1 MPLGGA
7 ACRQKHRSPAA
18 PGILLGAAF
27 LCETAR
33 RLAHEDL
40 LDFVNNTM
48 NNISTGLTASELS
61 TLFPFHFIVDC
72 DLRVVQFG
80 ASLARL
86 CPELELGKPLT
97 DFYTVNR
104 PLNTATFVAISRR
117 QKMVFLLEAVQG
129 GPQLRGQMLV
139 IADGTLLAFLG
150 SPWLT
155 SVDDLSTAG
164 LSLSDFAV
172 HDPISDMLLLLRSER
187 TALSD
192 SVTLAAQL
200 EVQRGELL
208 ARNHELQEAQQRYRN
223 LLAAANRQARE
234 LTLLE
239 QVRSAL
245 AVETDLAQVFYTVV
259 EAISHAFGYALVSLF
274 LREGDDLVLQHQKGY
289 DHVLTQ
295 VRLGQGII
303 GRVAQNGKPVLIE
316 DVGSHPDYTSIYE
329 GIRAELCVPLFNQGV
344 VAGVLNI
351 ESTADQP
358 LTLDDLRLMTVM
370 GEQIDIAINRAWLF
384 AEARR
389 ERDFNTALVDTL
401 DSLVVVVDRA
411 GRVVRL
417 NQACERITG
426 YTFDEIRGRYVW
438 DTVLGGRERS
448 RAEAN
453 IAVMLA
459 GDLPAP
465 DEVALLT
472 RSGESRLISWSYAL
486 LRDALGQPEY
496 FISTGIDITE
506 QRQAAAALHDSEKR
520 YRELVNNSQGL
531 ICSHDLDG
539 VLRSI
544 NPAATEL
551 LGYEIAEMI
560 GHNLRDFLTPQA
572 QPYFDAYLYE
582 IATKHVANGQ
592 LHIRTKDGDMR
603 VLLYRNM
610 LYTEAGEPPY
620 VMGYGQDIT
629 DLKRAEEALSAS
641 EAILRSFYDSTPLM
655 MGVVEL
661 QEDDVIHLSDNKAT
675 AQLFGRTQQQMRN
688 QRASAMGVS
697 PEQLVLWVKNYRE
710 SQRRGGPMTFEYKHP
725 VNSMTRWF
733 SATVCPINPAAGD
746 NARFSYVVD
755 DTTSRKMAEA
765 ALRESEARHRTLI
778 EQLPAI
784 IYTADLN
791 PESPTRYVSP
801 QIKDIL
807 GFTPAEWL
815 DDPNLWIEQVH
826 PDDRPGVLAA
836 VEKVQSST
844 ESYSSEYRAIRRDGE
859 IIWLRDT
866 AKTVY
871 DVHNNPLFMQGLTL
885 DITEQRQAEETRAR
899 LAAIVDSSGDAIIGV
914 GMDSRIMSWN
924 AGAERMCGYEAKE
937 IIGRS
942 TLKVVPS
949 TLRDERMILYDELIR
964 TDEVIH
970 NETIWKHKDGHLIDV
985 ALTISPIKG
994 ADGLAG
1000 FAIIA
1005 RDITDRKLAEAE
1017 LAQARDAA
1025 LESSRLKSEFLATMS
1040 HEIRTPMNGV
1050 IGMSELLIDTPLDE
1064 TQREFVDTINNSAQ
1078 ALLTI
1083 INDILDFSKIE
1094 AGHISIAIETM
1105 SIADLVAS
1113 VVSLMR
1119 ARARSKQLS
1128 LLTEIS
1134 ADVPALLAGD
1144 TIRLRQVLLNLIGN
1158 AVKFTH
1164 EGSVSMRV
1172 ELDRREADMLVVRF
1186 LVSDTGIGIPAA
1198 AQARMFQPF
1207 TQADGSVTRKY
1218 GGTGLGLAISRK
1230 LVELMGGEI
1239 GFESTEGKGTTFW
1252 FTARVGV
1259 VEDASQAVG
1268 IPKAQAPA
1276 PAGKGCGR
1284 ILLVEDN
1291 PVNVQIALRQLQR
1304 LGYSADVANNGY
1316 QALDRLFANEHEYCM
1331 VLMDCHMPEMDGFTA
1346 ARAIREHESA
1356 VDLPI
1361 IAMTASALQSDREA
1375 CQAAGMNDFLAKPV
1389 QVAELGRMIERWV
1402 RPAATPA
1409 AEVPASRLA
1418 AEVPASRLFDL
1429 RILEELRSFDTGD
1442 VTMFDELMRT
1452 YLEEVQMQISAI
1464 REAHSADDMIGLAN
1478 VAHRLR
1484 GSSAYFGATRLAE
1497 LCVELEHAGRSG
1509 KRQAARTLAA
1519 EVEHIARQTLEML
1532 QAM

>member
-1 MPLGGA
+1 M
-7 ACRQKHRSPAA
+7 
-18 PGILLGAAF
+18 
-27 LCETAR
+27 
-33 RLAHEDL
+33 
-40 LDFVNNTM
+40 
-48 NNISTGLTASELS
+48 
-61 TLFPFHFIVDC
+61 
-72 DLRVVQFG
+72 RVVQFG
-80 ASLARL
+80 ESLVRL
-86 CPELELGKPLT
+86 CPEIELGRTLT
-97 DFYTVNR
+97 DFYTIRR
-104 PLNTATFVAISRR
+104 PLNTATFAAISRR
-117 QKMVFLLEAVQG
+117 QKMVFLLEAVHG

-139 IADGTLLAFLG
+139 IANGTLLAFLG

-155 SVDDLSTAG
+155 SVDELSTAG
-164 LSLSDFAV
+164 LSLNDFAV

-200 EVQRGELL
+200 EEQRGELL

-234 LTLLE
+234 MTLLE

-245 AVETDLAQVFYTVV
+245 AVETDLAQVFHTVV
-259 EAISHAFGYALVSLF
+259 EATSRAFGYALVSLF
-274 LREGDDLVLQHQKGY
+274 LLEGGELVLKHQKGY
-289 DHVLTQ
+289 SHMLKRVP
-295 VRLGQGII
+295 LGRGII
-303 GRVAQNGKPVLIE
+303 GRAAKNGKPVLVE
-316 DVGSHPDYTSIYE
+316 DVQNDPDYIGVYE
-329 GIRAELCVPLFNQGV
+329 GIRSELCVPLFNQGAI
-344 VAGVLNI
+344 AGVINI
-351 ESTADQP
+351 ESTAEQP
-358 LTLDDLRLMTVM
+358 LTIDDLRMMTVM

-401 DSLVVVVDRA
+401 DSLVVVVDRT
-411 GRVVRL
+411 GQFVRF

-426 YTFDEIRGRYVW
+426 YSFDEMRGRYLW
-438 DTVLGGRERS
+438 ETVLSGQERP
-448 RAEAN
+448 RVEAN
-453 IAVMLA
+453 FAAMLA
-459 GDLPAP
+459 GGLPAP
-465 DEVALLT
+465 DEIEVLT
-472 RSGESRLISWSYAL
+472 RSGERRLIAWSYTL
-486 LRDALGQPEY
+486 LRDANGQPEY
-496 FISTGIDITE
+496 FIGTGIDITE

-531 ICSHDLDG
+531 ICSYDLDG

-544 NPAATEL
+544 NPASTEL
-551 LGYEIAEMI
+551 LGYQIDEMV
-560 GHNLRDFLTPQA
+560 GHNLRDFLAPEA
-572 QPYFDAYLYE
+572 EKHFDSYLHAV
-582 IATKHVANGQ
+582 ATKRVAHGQ
-592 LHIRTKDGDMR
+592 LHIRTKDGSTR

-610 LYTEAGEPPY
+610 LYTEAGETPY

-661 QEDDVIHLSDNKAT
+661 QDDDILHLSDNKAT

-688 QRASAMGVS
+688 QRASAMGIP
-697 PEQLVLWVKNYRE
+697 PEQLAVWVKHYRE
-710 SQRRGGPMTFEYKHP
+710 SQRRGGPMTFEYKQ
-725 VNSMTRWF
+725 VVSGMTRWF
-733 SATVCPINPAAGD
+733 SATVCPINLAAGHTP
-746 NARFSYVVD
+746 RFSYVVD
-755 DTTSRKMAEA
+755 DTTARKMAEA

-784 IYTADLN
+784 IYTADLD
-791 PESPTRYVSP
+791 PSSPTRYVSP

-815 DDPNLWIEQVH
+815 ADANLWLEQIY
-826 PDDRPGVLAA
+826 PDDRQTVLAA
-836 VEKVQSST
+836 VAKVQSST

-871 DVHNNPLFMQGLTL
+871 DVHNNPLFMQGLTI

-924 AGAERMCGYEAKE
+924 AGAERMCGYDAREV
-937 IIGRS
+937 IGRS
-942 TLKVVPS
+942 ILKMVPA
-949 TLRDERMILYDELIR
+949 TMRNERMTLYDELAR
-964 TDEVIH
+964 GDEVVH
-970 NETIWKHKDGHLIDV
+970 NETRWRHKDGHLIDV

-994 ADGLAG
+994 VDGRAG

-1005 RDITDRKLAEAE
+1005 RNITDRKLAEAE

-1050 IGMSELLIDTPLDE
+1050 IGMSELLIDTPLDD
-1064 TQREFVDTINNSAQ
+1064 TQREFVDTINSSAQ

-1094 AGHISIAIETM
+1094 AGHISLAIEPL
-1105 SIADLVAS
+1105 SIADLMAS
-1113 VVSLMR
+1113 VVSLMSG
-1119 ARARSKQLS
+1119 RARSKGLS

-1144 TIRLRQVLLNLIGN
+1144 AGRLRQILLNLIGN

-1164 EGSVSMRV
+1164 EGGVSMRV
-1172 ELDRREADMLVVRF
+1172 ETEQREADMLVLRF

-1230 LVELMGGEI
+1230 LVDLMGGEI
-1239 GFESTEGKGTTFW
+1239 GFASTEGQGTTFW

-1259 VEDASQAVG
+1259 VDGAPAVMEL
-1268 IPKAQAPA
+1268 PKAQLALPT
-1276 PAGKGCGR
+1276 GKANGH

-1291 PVNVQIALRQLQR
+1291 PVNVQIALRQLER
-1304 LGYSADVANNGY
+1304 LGYSADVANNGR
-1316 QALDRLFANEHEYCM
+1316 QALERLFGVEHSYRM

-1346 ARAIREHESA
+1346 ARTIRAHESA
-1356 VDLPI
+1356 ADLPI
-1361 IAMTASALQSDREA
+1361 IAMTASALQSDRDA
-1375 CQAAGMNDFLAKPV
+1375 CNAAGMNDFLAKPV
-1389 QVAELGRMIERWV
+1389 QLAELKRMIERWAPPGAS
-1402 RPAATPA
+1402 PAPETPA
-1409 AEVPASRLA
+1409 LRLI
-1418 AEVPASRLFDL
+1418 DL
-1429 RILEELRSFDTGD
+1429 GVLEELRSFDTGE
-1442 VTMFDELMRT
+1442 VAMFDELMRT
-1452 YLEEVQMQISAI
+1452 YQEEVQMQIGAI
-1464 REAHSADDMIGLAN
+1464 REAHSTDDMIGLSHA
-1478 VAHRLR
+1478 AHRLR
-1484 GSSAYFGATRLAE
+1484 GSSAYFGATRLAD
-1497 LCVELEHAGRSG
+1497 LCVELERAG
-1509 KRQAARTLAA
+1509 KAAERQTARTLAA
-1519 EVEHIARQTLEML
+1519 EVERVARQTLEML
-1532 QAM
+1532 QAL